1 MDMCLKLLHLN
12 VLSPKMPTK
21 IQSSHFDNLN
31 FFLQLN
37 FNLHMDY
44 DPSPPNQP
52 NPPIFMVIYRMLLTI
67 GVTNF
72 TLVKV

>member
-1 MDMCLKLLHLN
+1 MCLKLLHLN
-12 VLSPKMPTK
+12 VLSPKMLTK
-21 IQSSHFDNLN
+21 MQSSHFDNFN

-37 FNLHMDY
+37 FNHHVDY
-44 DPSPPNQP
+44 DPSPPN
-52 NPPIFMVIYRMLLTI
+52 PPTFMVKYRMLVTI